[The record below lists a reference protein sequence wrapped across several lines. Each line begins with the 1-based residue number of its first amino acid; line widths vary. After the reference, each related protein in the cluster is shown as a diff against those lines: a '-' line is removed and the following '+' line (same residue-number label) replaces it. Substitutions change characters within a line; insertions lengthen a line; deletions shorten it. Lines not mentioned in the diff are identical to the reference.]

1 MDVVRE
7 HFAHEAP
14 DFDRL
19 ITSLV
24 PGYGE
29 MVDTLVRVLP
39 FEASTGFR
47 VLDLGCGT
55 GAVAHAVLT
64 AFPTAHV
71 TCIDIAAPMIANAR
85 AKLAGFER
93 VEYVVGD
100 FQAVEFCGAYDAVV
114 SSLALHHLNSDDEKR
129 AVYTH
134 IYNALNSGGVF
145 FNADVV
151 LGSSD
156 VLQRVYL
163 AQWRTFM
170 RRSVSQE
177 DIDGTW
183 MPRYE
188 AEDRPA
194 PLVDQLTW
202 LTTIGFCDV
211 DVVWKYYNFAVYGG
225 RRS

>member
-1 MDVVRE
+1 MHAIRE

-19 ITSLV
+19 ITALI
-24 PGYGE
+24 PGHGE
-29 MVDTLVRVLP
+29 MVHTLVRVLP
-39 FEASTGFR
+39 FEASTPIR
-47 VLDLGCGT
+47 VIDLGCGT
-55 GAVAHAVLT
+55 GTVAQAVLR

-71 TCIDIAAPMIANAR
+71 TCVDIAAPMIANAR
-85 AKLAGFER
+85 AKLTGFEQ
-93 VEYVVGD
+93 VEYVVAD
-100 FQAVEFCGAYDAVV
+100 FQAIELPGAYDAVV
-114 SSLALHHLNSDDEKR
+114 SSLALHHLNTDDDKR
-129 AVYTH
+129 ALYAR
-134 IYNALNSGGVF
+134 IYNGLNPGGVF

-151 LGSSD
+151 LGSSE

-163 AQWRTFM
+163 AQWRAFM
-170 RRSVSQE
+170 QRSVSQE
-177 DIDGTW
+177 DIDGMW

-188 AEDRPA
+188 AEVRPA

-202 LTTIGFCDV
+202 LTTIGFRDV